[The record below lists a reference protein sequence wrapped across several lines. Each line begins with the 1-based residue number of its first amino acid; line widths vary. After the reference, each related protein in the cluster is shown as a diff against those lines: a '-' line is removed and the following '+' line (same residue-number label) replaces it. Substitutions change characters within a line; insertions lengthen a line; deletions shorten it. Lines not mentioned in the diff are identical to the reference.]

1 MTVALEPAL
10 AALAGSAIGGLTTL
24 AVTLM
29 TQRVQARAAL
39 TTRDLTVRQKL
50 YRKFIEEASK
60 LYGDALMHSA
70 VDIPMLIG
78 TSALVNRMRVIS
90 TSGIVDKA
98 EVVLRTIV
106 DIYFSP
112 NKTIA
117 ELREEINRDK
127 LDLLSDF
134 SSAAREELSARHV
147 ICCHS
152 RLLCDHLHRLSPLNS
167 NGCAPTLVGRARART
182 RGIRQGG
189 RPRRFSARIRRRRQ
203 RDCPPSE
210 PVPPARIAATC
221 LGGASK
227 HLLPS

>member
-10 AALAGSAIGGLTTL
+10 AALAGSMIGGLTTL

-29 TQRVQARAAL
+29 TQRVQVRAAL

-70 VDIPMLIG
+70 VDIPMLVG
-78 TSALVNRMRVIS
+78 AYALVNRMRVIS
-90 TSGIVDKA
+90 PSGIVDKA

-134 SSAAREELSARHV
+134 SSAAREELTA
-147 ICCHS
+147 
-152 RLLCDHLHRLSPLNS
+152 L
-167 NGCAPTLVGRARART
+167 
-182 RGIRQGG
+182 
-189 RPRRFSARIRRRRQ
+189 
-203 RDCPPSE
+203 
-210 PVPPARIAATC
+210 
-221 LGGASK
+221 K
-227 HLLPS
+227 H

>member
-10 AALAGSAIGGLTTL
+10 AALAGSMIGGLTTL

-117 ELREEINRDK
+117 ELHEEINRNK
-127 LDLLSDF
+127 LDLLRDF
-134 SSAAREELSARHV
+134 SNAAREELSALRTELHEAARAQARDWEDRL
-147 ICCHS
+147 S
-152 RLLCDHLHRLSPLNS
+152 RL
-167 NGCAPTLVGRARART
+167 TLIRMPRWASVGL
-182 RGIRQGG
+182 
-189 RPRRFSARIRRRRQ
+189 FLLLL
-203 RDCPPSE
+203 
-210 PVPPARIAATC
+210 AATGG
-221 LGGASK
+221 LGWTSAAY
-227 HLLPS
+227 HWLR

>member
-1 MTVALEPAL
+1 MTVPLEPAL

-117 ELREEINRDK
+117 ELHEEDK
-127 LDLLSDF
+127 LDLLRDF
-134 SSAAREELSARHV
+134 SNAAREELSA
-147 ICCHS
+147 
-152 RLLCDHLHRLSPLNS
+152 L
-167 NGCAPTLVGRARART
+167 
-182 RGIRQGG
+182 
-189 RPRRFSARIRRRRQ
+189 
-203 RDCPPSE
+203 
-210 PVPPARIAATC
+210 
-221 LGGASK
+221 
-227 HLLPS
+227 

>member
-70 VDIPMLIG
+70 VDILMLVG

-112 NKTIA
+112 
-117 ELREEINRDK
+117 
-127 LDLLSDF
+127 
-134 SSAAREELSARHV
+134 
-147 ICCHS
+147 
-152 RLLCDHLHRLSPLNS
+152 
-167 NGCAPTLVGRARART
+167 
-182 RGIRQGG
+182 
-189 RPRRFSARIRRRRQ
+189 
-203 RDCPPSE
+203 
-210 PVPPARIAATC
+210 
-221 LGGASK
+221 
-227 HLLPS
+227 

>member
-1 MTVALEPAL
+1 MTVPLEPAL

-117 ELREEINRDK
+117 ELHEEINRNK
-127 LDLLSDF
+127 LDLLRDF
-134 SSAAREELSARHV
+134 SNAAREELSA
-147 ICCHS
+147 
-152 RLLCDHLHRLSPLNS
+152 L
-167 NGCAPTLVGRARART
+167 
-182 RGIRQGG
+182 
-189 RPRRFSARIRRRRQ
+189 
-203 RDCPPSE
+203 
-210 PVPPARIAATC
+210 
-221 LGGASK
+221 K
-227 HLLPS
+227 H

>member
-29 TQRVQARAAL
+29 TQRVQVRAAL

-117 ELREEINRDK
+117 ELHEEINRNK
-127 LDLLSDF
+127 LDLLRDF
-134 SSAAREELSARHV
+134 SNAAREELSA
-147 ICCHS
+147 
-152 RLLCDHLHRLSPLNS
+152 L
-167 NGCAPTLVGRARART
+167 
-182 RGIRQGG
+182 
-189 RPRRFSARIRRRRQ
+189 
-203 RDCPPSE
+203 
-210 PVPPARIAATC
+210 
-221 LGGASK
+221 K
-227 HLLPS
+227 H

>member
-70 VDIPMLIG
+70 LDIPMLIG

-117 ELREEINRDK
+117 ELHEEINRDK
-127 LDLLSDF
+127 LDLLRDF
-134 SSAAREELSARHV
+134 SNAAREELSA
-147 ICCHS
+147 
-152 RLLCDHLHRLSPLNS
+152 L
-167 NGCAPTLVGRARART
+167 
-182 RGIRQGG
+182 
-189 RPRRFSARIRRRRQ
+189 
-203 RDCPPSE
+203 
-210 PVPPARIAATC
+210 
-221 LGGASK
+221 K
-227 HLLPS
+227 H

>member
-70 VDIPMLIG
+70 VDIPMLVG

-117 ELREEINRDK
+117 ELHEEINRDK
-127 LDLLSDF
+127 LDLLRDF
-134 SSAAREELSARHV
+134 SNAAREELSA
-147 ICCHS
+147 
-152 RLLCDHLHRLSPLNS
+152 L
-167 NGCAPTLVGRARART
+167 
-182 RGIRQGG
+182 
-189 RPRRFSARIRRRRQ
+189 
-203 RDCPPSE
+203 
-210 PVPPARIAATC
+210 
-221 LGGASK
+221 K
-227 HLLPS
+227 H

>member
-1 MTVALEPAL
+1 MTVPLEPAL

-117 ELREEINRDK
+117 ELHEEINRDK
-127 LDLLSDF
+127 LDLLRDF
-134 SSAAREELSARHV
+134 SNAAREELSA
-147 ICCHS
+147 
-152 RLLCDHLHRLSPLNS
+152 L
-167 NGCAPTLVGRARART
+167 
-182 RGIRQGG
+182 
-189 RPRRFSARIRRRRQ
+189 
-203 RDCPPSE
+203 
-210 PVPPARIAATC
+210 
-221 LGGASK
+221 K
-227 HLLPS
+227 H

>member
-98 EVVLRTIV
+98 EVVLRTII

-117 ELREEINRDK
+117 ELHEEINRDK
-127 LDLLSDF
+127 LDLLRDF
-134 SSAAREELSARHV
+134 SNAAREELSA
-147 ICCHS
+147 
-152 RLLCDHLHRLSPLNS
+152 L
-167 NGCAPTLVGRARART
+167 
-182 RGIRQGG
+182 
-189 RPRRFSARIRRRRQ
+189 
-203 RDCPPSE
+203 
-210 PVPPARIAATC
+210 
-221 LGGASK
+221 K
-227 HLLPS
+227 H

>member
-1 MTVALEPAL
+1 
-10 AALAGSAIGGLTTL
+10 
-24 AVTLM
+24 M

-78 TSALVNRMRVIS
+78 SSALVNRMRVIS

-117 ELREEINRDK
+117 ELHEEINRDK
-127 LDLLSDF
+127 LDLLRDF
-134 SSAAREELSARHV
+134 SNAAREELSA
-147 ICCHS
+147 
-152 RLLCDHLHRLSPLNS
+152 L
-167 NGCAPTLVGRARART
+167 
-182 RGIRQGG
+182 
-189 RPRRFSARIRRRRQ
+189 
-203 RDCPPSE
+203 
-210 PVPPARIAATC
+210 
-221 LGGASK
+221 K
-227 HLLPS
+227 H

>member
-10 AALAGSAIGGLTTL
+10 AALAGSMIGGLTTL

-29 TQRVQARAAL
+29 TQRVQVRAAL

-78 TSALVNRMRVIS
+78 TYALVNRIRVIS
-90 TSGIVDKA
+90 PSGIVDKA

-117 ELREEINRDK
+117 ELHEEINRDK

-134 SSAAREELSARHV
+134 SSAAREEL
-147 ICCHS
+147 
-152 RLLCDHLHRLSPLNS
+152 
-167 NGCAPTLVGRARART
+167 
-182 RGIRQGG
+182 
-189 RPRRFSARIRRRRQ
+189 
-203 RDCPPSE
+203 
-210 PVPPARIAATC
+210 AA
-221 LGGASK
+221 LK
-227 HLLPS
+227 Y

>member
-1 MTVALEPAL
+1 MTVPLEPAL
-10 AALAGSAIGGLTTL
+10 AALAGSTIGGLTTL

-117 ELREEINRDK
+117 ELHEEINRDK
-127 LDLLSDF
+127 LDLLGDF
-134 SSAAREELSARHV
+134 SNAAREELSA
-147 ICCHS
+147 
-152 RLLCDHLHRLSPLNS
+152 L
-167 NGCAPTLVGRARART
+167 
-182 RGIRQGG
+182 
-189 RPRRFSARIRRRRQ
+189 
-203 RDCPPSE
+203 
-210 PVPPARIAATC
+210 
-221 LGGASK
+221 K
-227 HLLPS
+227 H

>member
-134 SSAAREELSARHV
+134 SSAAREELSA
-147 ICCHS
+147 
-152 RLLCDHLHRLSPLNS
+152 L
-167 NGCAPTLVGRARART
+167 
-182 RGIRQGG
+182 
-189 RPRRFSARIRRRRQ
+189 
-203 RDCPPSE
+203 
-210 PVPPARIAATC
+210 
-221 LGGASK
+221 K
-227 HLLPS
+227 Y

>member
-70 VDIPMLIG
+70 VDILMLVG

-98 EVVLRTIV
+98 EVVPRTIV

-117 ELREEINRDK
+117 ELHEEINRDK
-127 LDLLSDF
+127 LDLLRDF
-134 SSAAREELSARHV
+134 SNAAREELSA
-147 ICCHS
+147 
-152 RLLCDHLHRLSPLNS
+152 L
-167 NGCAPTLVGRARART
+167 
-182 RGIRQGG
+182 
-189 RPRRFSARIRRRRQ
+189 
-203 RDCPPSE
+203 
-210 PVPPARIAATC
+210 
-221 LGGASK
+221 K
-227 HLLPS
+227 H

>member
-1 MTVALEPAL
+1 MTVPLEPAL
-10 AALAGSAIGGLTTL
+10 AALAGSMIGGLTML

-29 TQRVQARAAL
+29 TQRVQVRAAL

-117 ELREEINRDK
+117 ELHEEINRNK
-127 LDLLSDF
+127 LDLLRDF
-134 SSAAREELSARHV
+134 SNAAREELSA
-147 ICCHS
+147 
-152 RLLCDHLHRLSPLNS
+152 L
-167 NGCAPTLVGRARART
+167 
-182 RGIRQGG
+182 
-189 RPRRFSARIRRRRQ
+189 
-203 RDCPPSE
+203 
-210 PVPPARIAATC
+210 
-221 LGGASK
+221 K
-227 HLLPS
+227 H

>member
-117 ELREEINRDK
+117 ELHEEINRNK
-127 LDLLSDF
+127 LDLLRDF
-134 SSAAREELSARHV
+134 SNAAREELSA
-147 ICCHS
+147 
-152 RLLCDHLHRLSPLNS
+152 L
-167 NGCAPTLVGRARART
+167 
-182 RGIRQGG
+182 
-189 RPRRFSARIRRRRQ
+189 
-203 RDCPPSE
+203 
-210 PVPPARIAATC
+210 
-221 LGGASK
+221 K
-227 HLLPS
+227 H

>member
-70 VDIPMLIG
+70 VDILMLVG

-117 ELREEINRDK
+117 ELHEEINRDK
-127 LDLLSDF
+127 LDLLRDF
-134 SSAAREELSARHV
+134 SNAAREELSA
-147 ICCHS
+147 
-152 RLLCDHLHRLSPLNS
+152 L
-167 NGCAPTLVGRARART
+167 
-182 RGIRQGG
+182 
-189 RPRRFSARIRRRRQ
+189 
-203 RDCPPSE
+203 
-210 PVPPARIAATC
+210 
-221 LGGASK
+221 K
-227 HLLPS
+227 H

>member
-117 ELREEINRDK
+117 ELHEEINRDK
-127 LDLLSDF
+127 LDLLRDF
-134 SSAAREELSARHV
+134 SNAAREELSA
-147 ICCHS
+147 
-152 RLLCDHLHRLSPLNS
+152 L
-167 NGCAPTLVGRARART
+167 
-182 RGIRQGG
+182 
-189 RPRRFSARIRRRRQ
+189 
-203 RDCPPSE
+203 
-210 PVPPARIAATC
+210 
-221 LGGASK
+221 K
-227 HLLPS
+227 H

>member
-1 MTVALEPAL
+1 MTVPLEPAL

-29 TQRVQARAAL
+29 TQRVQVRAAL

-117 ELREEINRDK
+117 ELHEEINRDK
-127 LDLLSDF
+127 LDLLRDF
-134 SSAAREELSARHV
+134 SNAAREELSA
-147 ICCHS
+147 
-152 RLLCDHLHRLSPLNS
+152 L
-167 NGCAPTLVGRARART
+167 
-182 RGIRQGG
+182 
-189 RPRRFSARIRRRRQ
+189 
-203 RDCPPSE
+203 
-210 PVPPARIAATC
+210 
-221 LGGASK
+221 K
-227 HLLPS
+227 H

>member
-70 VDIPMLIG
+70 VDIPMLVG

-98 EVVLRTIV
+98 EVVPRTIV

-117 ELREEINRDK
+117 ELHEEINRDK
-127 LDLLSDF
+127 LDLLRDF
-134 SSAAREELSARHV
+134 SNAAREELSA
-147 ICCHS
+147 
-152 RLLCDHLHRLSPLNS
+152 L
-167 NGCAPTLVGRARART
+167 
-182 RGIRQGG
+182 
-189 RPRRFSARIRRRRQ
+189 
-203 RDCPPSE
+203 
-210 PVPPARIAATC
+210 
-221 LGGASK
+221 K
-227 HLLPS
+227 H

>member
-10 AALAGSAIGGLTTL
+10 AALAGSMIGGLTTL

-117 ELREEINRDK
+117 ELHEEINRNK
-127 LDLLSDF
+127 LDLLRDF
-134 SSAAREELSARHV
+134 SNAAREELSA
-147 ICCHS
+147 
-152 RLLCDHLHRLSPLNS
+152 L
-167 NGCAPTLVGRARART
+167 
-182 RGIRQGG
+182 
-189 RPRRFSARIRRRRQ
+189 
-203 RDCPPSE
+203 
-210 PVPPARIAATC
+210 
-221 LGGASK
+221 K
-227 HLLPS
+227 H

>member
-70 VDIPMLIG
+70 VDIPMLVG
-78 TSALVNRMRVIS
+78 AYALVNRMRVIS
-90 TSGIVDKA
+90 PSGIVDKA
-98 EVVLRTIV
+98 EVVPRTIV

-117 ELREEINRDK
+117 ELHEEINRNK
-127 LDLLSDF
+127 LDLLRDF
-134 SSAAREELSARHV
+134 SNAAREELSA
-147 ICCHS
+147 
-152 RLLCDHLHRLSPLNS
+152 L
-167 NGCAPTLVGRARART
+167 
-182 RGIRQGG
+182 
-189 RPRRFSARIRRRRQ
+189 
-203 RDCPPSE
+203 
-210 PVPPARIAATC
+210 
-221 LGGASK
+221 K
-227 HLLPS
+227 H

>member
-1 MTVALEPAL
+1 MTVPLEPAL
-10 AALAGSAIGGLTTL
+10 AALAGSTIGGLTTL

-117 ELREEINRDK
+117 ELHEEINRDK
-127 LDLLSDF
+127 LDLLRDF
-134 SSAAREELSARHV
+134 SNAAREELSA
-147 ICCHS
+147 
-152 RLLCDHLHRLSPLNS
+152 L
-167 NGCAPTLVGRARART
+167 
-182 RGIRQGG
+182 
-189 RPRRFSARIRRRRQ
+189 
-203 RDCPPSE
+203 
-210 PVPPARIAATC
+210 
-221 LGGASK
+221 K
-227 HLLPS
+227 H

>member
-1 MTVALEPAL
+1 MTVPLEPAL

-60 LYGDALMHSA
+60 LYGDALMHSE
-70 VDIPMLIG
+70 VDIPMLVG
-78 TSALVNRMRVIS
+78 AYALVNRMRVIS
-90 TSGIVDKA
+90 PSGIVDKA

-117 ELREEINRDK
+117 ELHEEINRDK
-127 LDLLSDF
+127 LDLLRDF
-134 SSAAREELSARHV
+134 SNAAREELSA
-147 ICCHS
+147 
-152 RLLCDHLHRLSPLNS
+152 L
-167 NGCAPTLVGRARART
+167 
-182 RGIRQGG
+182 
-189 RPRRFSARIRRRRQ
+189 
-203 RDCPPSE
+203 
-210 PVPPARIAATC
+210 
-221 LGGASK
+221 K
-227 HLLPS
+227 H

>member
-78 TSALVNRMRVIS
+78 SSALVNRMRVIS

-117 ELREEINRDK
+117 ELHEEINRDK
-127 LDLLSDF
+127 LDLLRDF
-134 SSAAREELSARHV
+134 SNAAREELSA
-147 ICCHS
+147 
-152 RLLCDHLHRLSPLNS
+152 L
-167 NGCAPTLVGRARART
+167 
-182 RGIRQGG
+182 
-189 RPRRFSARIRRRRQ
+189 
-203 RDCPPSE
+203 
-210 PVPPARIAATC
+210 
-221 LGGASK
+221 K
-227 HLLPS
+227 H